1 MRLTNIHTK
10 EISLRNKMSGLTF
23 YARLFYLVLFA
34 AGILVSPVQA
44 DVTAVSDDFNGSSIN
59 SAWDISFTKMKK
71 GEKDWIYSLDKSNLV
86 VTNIRDRSINNN
98 WSTVTLSQSFDPLS
112 DFEVDLGF
120 SWDLMQGKKKIK
132 NAVQT
137 FYVNLYDTDNNLLS
151 SVGYQDT
158 SMIRTGYKFA
168 TIESGS
174 FTAQATGKAIGSS
187 GKESVNLLRQGDDMQ
202 VYWNGTNIVSGKS
215 FGDLGRIDI
224 SFSYSK
230 KQNNARSSYFGTESV
245 DFIQVKGAPPVVPEP
260 ISSVLFV
267 SGGAFLAGRYY
278 FKKKRSL

>member
-1 MRLTNIHTK
+1 MELTNNYTK
-10 EISLRNKMSGLTF
+10 GISLRSKMTGLTF
-23 YARLFYLVLFA
+23 YALLFYLVLFV

-86 VTNIRDRSINNN
+86 VANIKDRSINNN
-98 WSTVTLSQSFDPLS
+98 WSIVTLSQTFDPLS
-112 DFEVDLGF
+112 DFDIDLGF
-120 SWDLMQGKKKIK
+120 SWDLLNNKKNIK
-132 NAVQT
+132 RAVQK

-151 SVGYQDT
+151 SVGYRDT
-158 SMIRTGYKFA
+158 SIIKRGYKFA
-168 TIESGS
+168 TIGNSS
-174 FTAQATGKAIGSS
+174 QTTSKAIGSS
-187 GKESVNLLRQGDDMQ
+187 GKESVSLLRQGENLQ
-202 VYWNGTNIVSGKS
+202 VYWNDNNILSGTSS
-215 FGDLGRIDI
+215 GDLGRIDVV
-224 SFSYSK
+224 FSYSRK
-230 KQNNARSSYFGTESV
+230 INERGSSYVGTESV